1 MNSTSI
7 PRQLAVFTVVLA
19 GAMGV
24 GSLVAYLMLDRAYD
38 QFGQSAGKG
47 VAELARTYAVLER
60 VTTAQ
65 DSLQRLVRLKDPDK
79 LEAALA
85 EIAANR
91 KEILELTQSVG
102 EGGAPIRAQYE
113 RAIAAGSEV
122 ADAVLKGDVSAA
134 NERFMDTASPRYTA
148 VKAAVRDYFA
158 ATQQTTLANMAGNQ
172 KQAQR
177 QTFAYLLCG
186 ALALCVLLAY
196 LWRVRARISVHL
208 GALSTTLLDS
218 GGQLANTSAQVTA
231 SSQAVSEGV
240 NRQAAAL
247 EETSASLEEI
257 GATASQNANHAQQAK
272 GLATE
277 ARSAAE
283 TGHRDMRE
291 MMDAMDAIKS
301 ASGAIAGI
309 IKTIDEIAFQTNL
322 LALNAA
328 VEAARAGQAGLG
340 FAVVADEVRALAQ
353 RSAMA
358 ARETAS
364 SVEQV
369 ITKSDR
375 GVEVCG
381 KVAHSLEEIVAR
393 VRRVDTLVA
402 HIAAASDQQRSGIE
416 EVSAA
421 MSDMEKVT
429 QSGAAT
435 AEETAATVLELNAQ
449 AEALRGVVE
458 ELKRL
463 AGDARSAHVATSDMP
478 RVAFKP
484 SALPRRA
491 A

>member
-1 MNSTSI
+1 MNGTSI
-7 PRQLAVFTVVLA
+7 PRQLLVFMIVLA
-19 GAMGV
+19 SVMVGA
-24 GSLVAYLMLDRAYD
+24 SLTAYFMLDGAYAESSRA
-38 QFGQSAGKG
+38 AATG
-47 VAELARTYAVLER
+47 VEELARTYGVLER
-60 VTTAQ
+60 VTSAQ
-65 DSLQRLVRLKDPDK
+65 DALQRLVRLKDPDK

-85 EIAANR
+85 EITDNR
-91 KEILELTQSVG
+91 KQILELAQGAG
-102 EGGAPIRAQYE
+102 EGGAAIRAQYE
-113 RAIAAGSEV
+113 RTVAAETLV
-122 ADAVLKGDVSAA
+122 TDAVLKGDIGAA
-134 NERFMDTASPRYTA
+134 NEHFMDAASPRYA
-148 VKAAVRDYFA
+148 SVKTAVRDYFTA
-158 ATQQTTLANMAGNQ
+158 AQHTIVAQMADNQ
-172 KQAQR
+172 AR
-177 QTFAYLLCG
+177 ARRRTVAYLLIGCLG
-186 ALALCVLLAY
+186 FLALIGY
-196 LWRVRARISVHL
+196 LWQLRWRITTRLS
-208 GALSTTLLDS
+208 ALSTTLLDS
-218 GGQLANTSAQVTA
+218 GAQLADTSAQVTA
-231 SSQAVSEGV
+231 SSQSVSEGV

-257 GATASQNANHAQQAK
+257 GATAGQNASHAQQAK

-277 ARSAAE
+277 TRSAAE
-283 TGHRDMRE
+283 TGHGDMRE
-291 MMDAMDAIKS
+291 MKEAMDAIKA

-358 ARETAS
+358 ARETAY

-381 KVAHSLEEIVAR
+381 KVAHSLEEIVTRA
-393 VRRVDTLVA
+393 RRVDTLVA
-402 HIAAASDQQRSGIE
+402 QIASASDQQRAGIE
-416 EVSAA
+416 QVSAA

-458 ELKRL
+458 ELRQL
-463 AGDARSAHVATSDMP
+463 AGDERFSQTEASGRSRP
-478 RVAFKP
+478 AFK
-484 SALPRRA
+484 AVPRQA